1 MSTEPTPAASGPDDF
16 DRQLREITSGAAGAA
31 RFRELS
37 AAERARL
44 AGRGRPRMPRT
55 WRQRLAA
62 RNLSQPVSA
71 PPRKRPGRA
80 SAGRRRLR
88 VVGGQSYRPAGQ
100 PGRQRLLAVAKTA
113 AILVGF
119 VALLVV
125 LHFLG
130 FGPQ

>member
-1 MSTEPTPAASGPDDF
+1 MPIEPTPTASSPDDF
-16 DRQLREITSGAAGAA
+16 DRQLRDITSGAAGAA

-44 AGRGRPRMPRT
+44 AGRGRPRLPRAL
-55 WRQRLAA
+55 RKRLTARKLRKPPSGPQGKRAAAA
-62 RNLSQPVSA
+62 RS
-71 PPRKRPGRA
+71 G
-80 SAGRRRLR
+80 RRLR
-88 VVGGQSYRPAGQ
+88 VVGGRGYRPA
-100 PGRQRLLAVAKTA
+100 PGTPRQRVLAAAKVAG
-113 AILVGF
+113 ILVAF